1 MDWGHAGG
9 GEERGDDSAVEIVGA
24 VQSYNE
30 NVGNWE
36 ISE

>member
-1 MDWGHAGG
+1 MDGGHAGG
-9 GEERGDDSAVEIVGA
+9 GEERGDDSAVEIVDA

-30 NVGNWE
+30 DVGHRE